1 MWSEAMGGMRV
12 VPEDEKEF
20 GPCACCGGVTRRVW
34 GYLLREEVMLA
45 AFFVEWTQGHVRKHG
60 AFFDLIVGRWG
71 DGTTAEDRVAVSLE
85 MRVMDEGPQFMVV
98 DAGEREVGKSD
109 LVSAAF
115 GREKVIGTPLAEV
128 VFGMVDAIWLGDGRI
143 AEVRGG
149 GGSGGLGITNSW
161 NGSD

>member
-1 MWSEAMGGMRV
+1 MRV
-12 VPEDEKEF
+12 LPVDGKES
-20 GPCACCGGVTRRVW
+20 GRCTCCGGAILRVW
-34 GYLLREEVMLA
+34 GYLLDGETMHA
-45 AFFVEWTQGHVRKHG
+45 AFFVEWTKGQVARHG

-115 GREKVIGTPLAEV
+115 GRDKVIGSPLAEV
-128 VFGMVDAIWLGDGRI
+128 VFGMVDAIWEGDGRI
-143 AEVRGG
+143 AEVRGE
-149 GGSGGLGITNSW
+149 
-161 NGSD
+161 